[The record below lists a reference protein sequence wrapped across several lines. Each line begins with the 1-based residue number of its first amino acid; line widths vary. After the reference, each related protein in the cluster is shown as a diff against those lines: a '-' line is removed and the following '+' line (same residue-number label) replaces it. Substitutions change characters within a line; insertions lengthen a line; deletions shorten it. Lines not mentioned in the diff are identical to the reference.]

1 MYLLGALPLV
11 LYLLGVLWHEKSLF
25 CLPTKETFFS
35 YIRLRRVILLRSDLR
50 APLIPT
56 VGAALAAARRPLV
69 PLAHHRGRSRTA
81 AEEPC
86 LPLRGRCRAQ
96 RGGRGPSVI
105 LRSAAT
111 KDPAP
116 GASLPCK
123 GNCGLASS
131 ATGSARPLFLLSVV
145 FFGCFLLD
153 KQKKVATSLSSQ
165 GFSKTAFCVRP
176 KCSAGEPIRL
186 PRSFFCPFYF
196 SAKKSRLLKP
206 AVMKRQAAFPV
217 VSHSMWALF
226 FVFPSIPFTRC
237 SATTSG

>member
-69 PLAHHRGRSRTA
+69 PLPHHRGRSRTARPCSRA

-116 GASLPCK
+116 GAGPVVPPADCLP
-123 GNCGLASS
+123 ASCHCHAS
-131 ATGSARPLFLLSVV
+131 AHTGVAIRPPTFPLRRIEASRRRRESACPPPAADTGQALFPQRSKNQRISV
-145 FFGCFLLD
+145 
-153 KQKKVATSLSSQ
+153 SPN
-165 GFSKTAFCVRP
+165 GFSGTAR
-176 KCSAGEPIRL
+176 R
-186 PRSFFCPFYF
+186 R
-196 SAKKSRLLKP
+196 KKGGFNFR
-206 AVMKRQAAFPV
+206 RG
-217 VSHSMWALF
+217 
-226 FVFPSIPFTRC
+226 R
-237 SATTSG
+237 